1 MHGTRGSTPHSA
13 RDTWK
18 RSTQCTKHFELPGVT
33 GTPAPQFSKKSAEK
47 KARQGEKT
55 EDGEQSA
62 PRASRRQPYLR
73 DKDCVRRDES
83 ESRWCQNSAHGID
96 THSTV
101 IFVSDTFWC
110 RSTVSPAVSAAFC
123 SRPRSRVHL
132 PPPQEAAREPDC
144 TGGDASPDASLVTW
158 PRLANTVH
166 STVKGALRGSFI
178 SCISGAQTVPL
189 SSGFCFRSSH
199 PETF

>member
-83 ESRWCQNSAHGID
+83 ESRWCQNSAHARTVQRYLFQTPFGAEALS
-96 THSTV
+96 HLECPQRSARVPGPASTLRLRRKLR
-101 IFVSDTFWC
+101 VSRTALAEMRLLTQVW
-110 RSTVSPAVSAAFC
+110 SPGRDWRIRC
-123 SRPRSRVHL
+123 I
-132 PPPQEAAREPDC
+132 
-144 TGGDASPDASLVTW
+144 
-158 PRLANTVH
+158 
-166 STVKGALRGSFI
+166 LR
-178 SCISGAQTVPL
+178 
-189 SSGFCFRSSH
+189 
-199 PETF
+199 